1 MDKLNEKL
9 SIIYKIYEN
18 EKKKKEKYYKKKIK
32 KDDINNIDISIK
44 KFLINRENYE
54 YKNKLRLKSKR
65 LKKEKKVSNDFDN
78 IYHEEDN
85 NKFNKNWNK
94 LNRVFKLNRIYIYLK
109 KKKEELKWSL
119 KEYDNNLELLKER
132 LELNGLN
139 KEIEYDIEK
148 GLIINCNIKFQ

>member
-78 IYHEEDN
+78 IYNEEDN